1 MKSIWFKFITFFLI
15 VSYTISAKAANAG
28 LNQAFD
34 IAKNTAGGSY
44 NTDLSFT
51 ATLGSIVSLVL
62 SIIGIIFIIF
72 IIYAGYL
79 WMTAFGNDTKLEKSK
94 EILKQSII
102 GLIVVIAAYAISYF
116 IVIIFGK
123 QINLQ

>member
-1 MKSIWFKFITFFLI
+1 MKNIWLKFISFFFI
-15 VSYTISAKAANAG
+15 ASYAISAKIANAG

-34 IAKNTAGGSY
+34 VVKNTAGGSY
-44 NTDLSFT
+44 NTDLGFNT
-51 ATLGSIVSLVL
+51 TLGNIVSLIL
-62 SIIGIIFIIF
+62 SIIGVLFIIF
-72 IIYAGYL
+72 MIYAGYL